1 VTFLRSLSRVFTRV
15 EGWLLVLMLGLMVV
29 LAFLQVL
36 LRNVFG
42 TSLGW
47 GDVLVR
53 QLVMWAGFIGAAVA
67 ASEERHISI
76 DALTKFLAKRWA
88 HVVRMITSAFAAVVA
103 GFLANAAWGLVA
115 SERQNPNAD
124 LLPGLPEWVG
134 LAIIPVGY
142 MLIAIHFAIN
152 VVINAFLASG
162 KGEEAR

>member
-1 VTFLRSLSRVFTRV
+1 VTYLRSLSRVFTRV
-15 EGWLLVLMLGLMVV
+15 EGWLLVLFLGVMVV

-36 LRNVFG
+36 LRNAFG

-53 QLVMWAGFIGAAVA
+53 QLVMWTGFIGAAVA

-88 HVVRMITSAFAAVVA
+88 HVVRVITNAFAAVVA
-103 GFLANAAWGLVA
+103 GFLANAAWGLVI
-115 SERQNPNAD
+115 SERQSPNGD
-124 LLPGLPEWVG
+124 LLPGVPEWVG

-142 MLIAIHFAIN
+142 ALLVIHFSINVAIN
-152 VVINAFLASG
+152 ALEAAG
-162 KGEEAR
+162 KGEEA

>member
-1 VTFLRSLSRVFTRV
+1 VTFLRSLSRAFTRV
-15 EGWLLVLMLGLMVV
+15 ESWLLVLFLGLMVV
-29 LAFLQVL
+29 LAFVQVL
-36 LRNVFG
+36 LRNAFG

-88 HVVRMITSAFAAVVA
+88 FVVRVLTNAFAAVVS

-115 SERQNPNAD
+115 SERQGPNGE
-124 LLPGLPEWVG
+124 LLPGIPEWIG

-142 MLIAIHFAIN
+142 VLLGIHFAIN
-152 VVINAFLASG
+152 VAINALSAAG
-162 KGEEAR
+162 KGDDA

>member
-15 EGWLLVLMLGLMVV
+15 EGWLLVFFLGLMVV

-36 LRNVFG
+36 LRNAFG

-88 HVVRMITSAFAAVVA
+88 HVVRVVTNAFAAVVA
-103 GFLANAAWGLVA
+103 GFLANAAWGLVS
-115 SERQNPNAD
+115 SEQQSPNGD
-124 LLPGLPEWVG
+124 LLPGVPEWVG

-142 MLIAIHFAIN
+142 VLIAIHFAIN
-152 VVINAFLASG
+152 VAINALSAAG
-162 KGEEAR
+162 KREEA

>member
-1 VTFLRSLSRVFTRV
+1 
-15 EGWLLVLMLGLMVV
+15 MVV

-36 LRNVFG
+36 LRNAFG

-88 HVVRMITSAFAAVVA
+88 HVVRVITNAFAAVVS
-103 GFLANAAWGLVA
+103 GFLANAAWGLVS
-115 SERQNPNAD
+115 SERQSPNGD
-124 LLPGLPEWVG
+124 LLPGVPEWVG

-142 MLIAIHFAIN
+142 VLLALHFGIN
-152 VVINAFLASG
+152 VAINAFSAAG
-162 KGEEAR
+162 KGGEV